1 MQICDIMTPNVETIR
16 PDDTLQE
23 AALKMRELEIGL
35 LPVASEDQVVGV
47 VTDRD
52 MVVRAIARGLGALCT
67 PVCDVMTPEV
77 VCCFEEDDAEEAAR
91 LMQERRLRRLLVF
104 DRNLRLSGVVSL
116 GDLAA
121 MTGDPYRIGQ
131 ILHEISEPA
140 MPLG

>member
-1 MQICDIMTPNVETIR
+1 MQICDIMTPNVETVR

-23 AALKMRELEIGL
+23 VALRMRELEVGL
-35 LPVASEDQVVGV
+35 LPVASDDHIVGV

-52 MVVRAIARGLGALCT
+52 MVVRAIARGLGAPST
-67 PVCDVMTPEV
+67 PVCEVMTPEV

-91 LMQERRLRRLLVF
+91 LMEECQVRRLIVF

-121 MTGDPYRIGQ
+121 ETGDPYRVGR
-131 ILHEISEPA
+131 ILHDISEPT
-140 MPLG
+140 MPMR